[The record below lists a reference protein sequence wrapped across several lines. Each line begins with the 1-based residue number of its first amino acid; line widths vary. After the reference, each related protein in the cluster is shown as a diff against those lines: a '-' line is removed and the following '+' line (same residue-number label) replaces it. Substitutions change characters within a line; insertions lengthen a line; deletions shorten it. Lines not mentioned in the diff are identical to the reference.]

1 MHPRPD
7 PGTLEIPTIPLRKAG
22 KAGKAVS
29 ARVKVGV
36 ALAAESR
43 GVFGVVVRTTIIT
56 IIITDVVAMAAAA
69 VAAVVAVAVAAV
81 VVVVVVVVVAVAI
94 EAIGIVVIAR
104 AIRMKIA
111 SANPLN

>member
-22 KAGKAVS
+22 KAVS
-29 ARVKVGV
+29 ARGKVGV

-56 IIITDVVAMAAAA
+56 DVVAMAAA
-69 VAAVVAVAVAAV
+69 VAVAVAV
-81 VVVVVVVVVAVAI
+81 VVAVVVVAVAI
-94 EAIGIVVIAR
+94 GAIAIVVIGR